1 MAENILQW
9 LEQAGGLYDAEA
21 IGIKDYSDVGMGWG
35 AVALK
40 DLEASFDPLLA
51 TPLTSRLITLYA
63 KRIAGRHCFVYHPRQ
78 DPAFRLQLWSA

>member
-40 DLEASFDPLLA
+40 DLEASFDPLLPTA
-51 TPLTSRLITLYA
+51 PSSTLIPLYA
-63 KRIAGRHCFVYHPRQ
+63 KCITGRHCFVYHSR
-78 DPAFRLQLWSA
+78 